1 MPNHHFPCN
10 FKQSLVK
17 LLRDV
22 FLALYEPHQMMEVAL
37 QLLTIDT
44 TLSLFLE
51 VGGSF
56 EEIGLNI
63 ADVEH
68 VLHEVRRKAYVVV
81 SEGFFLPP
89 HVAEHHLCLVCDVF
103 AVRLLDLVK
112 VEI

>member
-22 FLALYEPHQMMEVAL
+22 FLTLNEPHQMMEVAL
-37 QLLTIDT
+37 QLFTIDT
-44 TLSLFLE
+44 TLSFFLE

-63 ADVEH
+63 TDVEH
-68 VLHEVRRKAYVVV
+68 VLHEVRRQADVVV
-81 SEGFFLPP
+81 CKGFFLPP
-89 HVAEHHLCLVCDVF
+89 YVAEHHFCLISDVF

-112 VEI
+112 VKN

>member
-1 MPNHHFPCN
+1 ME
-10 FKQSLVK
+10 

-44 TLSLFLE
+44 TLSFFLE

-68 VLHEVRRKAYVVV
+68 VFHEVRRQADVVV
-81 SEGFFLPP
+81 CEGLFLPP
-89 HVAEHHLCLVCDVF
+89 HVAEHHFCLIGDVF
-103 AVRLLDLVK
+103 AVWLLDLVK